1 MTPIYEFD
9 YQRTASPGERPP
21 YSDVR
26 LVRDLGI
33 LETSEDHSYHIDE
46 MEDELAKTL
55 INNRTED
62 EYLIFKADSLPVL
75 PELQG
80 PFMNFRRMTRPPRII
95 RSIRKDLR
103 LQNILQIE

>member
-1 MTPIYEFD
+1 M
-9 YQRTASPGERPP
+9 
-21 YSDVR
+21 R

-62 EYLIFKADSLPVL
+62 EYLIFKADNLPASTTRASRAI
-75 PELQG
+75 
-80 PFMNFRRMTRPPRII
+80 MNFRRMTRPPRII

>member
-1 MTPIYEFD
+1 MTPIDEFD

-62 EYLIFKADSLPVL
+62 EYLIFKADNLPASTTRASRAIYEL
-75 PELQG
+75 PAHDE
-80 PFMNFRRMTRPPRII
+80 T
-95 RSIRKDLR
+95 S
-103 LQNILQIE
+103 

>member
-1 MTPIYEFD
+1 M
-9 YQRTASPGERPP
+9 
-21 YSDVR
+21 R

-62 EYLIFKADSLPVL
+62 EYLISRLTTCLPVL